1 MNDRKR
7 KLSKAI
13 LDMKFMKKTKD
24 KVEKELEKKETEDL
38 FSSQITDE
46 MKFGKNFIIEP
57 SIARCKELINGRLS
71 FNGMNPEIE
80 REMFADKEG
89 ATTSSAPQTKS
100 ADVSDMEMAKYQMS
114 ITNTVAKKFQ
124 KKNERHSKVNVR
136 PNKKVKFLKPNDD
149 D

>member
-1 MNDRKR
+1 
-7 KLSKAI
+7 
-13 LDMKFMKKTKD
+13 MKFMKKTKD

-80 REMFADKEG
+80 REMAADKEDR
-89 ATTSSAPQTKS
+89 TNAPPQAKS
-100 ADVSDMEMAKYQMS
+100 VDVSDLEMAKFQMS

-136 PNKKVKFLKPNDD
+136 PNNKAKFLKPNDD